1 MKDNVPSNDVPMLGK
16 GVYNSQSQLQ
26 REAMLKVLSMLE
38 KSAQQ
43 LSRQLYPTE
52 RPLSIVDYGAAQG
65 NNSIEPMQVI
75 IQNLS
80 NHKLQLLFND
90 RPNNDFN
97 TLSTTIA
104 EWTNSL
110 TNSPYIG
117 LIPGSFYNQV
127 LPANSVDLAFCLTCL
142 QHLNDIPATH
152 DENLQRLPDAAARRQ
167 NQAHDDLLLFLQHR
181 AIEIKPQGS
190 LILCF
195 PSTSASGHRNLS
207 GFIASCYGA
216 VKEMA
221 ADGRLSREVVA
232 AFQDPLYE
240 RTMDDV
246 LGSLAEVSESW
257 CTREIFEDWVFHPA
271 IEKLKEATEAHGGEK
286 LEASLKYVDTVVD
299 WFMAVLGGFFHKALR
314 IGDGEMYTEEMADL
328 LYESF
333 VTRVKELFLQNYRD
347 EAVSMSFIFMWLQ
360 RS

>member
-16 GVYNSQSQLQ
+16 GIYNSQSQLQ
-26 REAMLKVLSMLE
+26 REAMLKVLPMLE

-43 LSRQLYPTE
+43 LSHQSYPTD

-65 NNSIEPMQVI
+65 SNSIELMQMI
-75 IQNLS
+75 IQNLP
-80 NHKLQLLFND
+80 NEKLQLLSND

-97 TLSTTIA
+97 TLSTTTA

-110 TNSPYIG
+110 INPAYIG
-117 LIPGSFYNQV
+117 LIPRSFYNQL

-152 DENLQRLPDAAARRQ
+152 DENLQRFPDAEARHQ
-167 NQAHDDLLLFLQHR
+167 NQAHDDLLLFLEHR
-181 AIEIKPQGS
+181 AIQMKPQGS

-195 PSTSASGHRNLS
+195 SSTSASGHRNLS
-207 GFIASCYGA
+207 GIIASCYDA
-216 VKEMA
+216 VREMA
-221 ADGRLSREVVA
+221 TDGRLSREVVA

-246 LGSLAEVSESW
+246 LGSLGEVSESW

-271 IEKLKEATEAHGGEK
+271 IGKMETTEAHGVEE
-286 LEASLKYVDTVVD
+286 LEASQKYADTVVD
-299 WFMAVLGGFFHKALR
+299 WFMAVLGGFFRKALR
-314 IGDGEMYTEEMADL
+314 
-328 LYESF
+328 
-333 VTRVKELFLQNYRD
+333 V
-347 EAVSMSFIFMWLQ
+347 W
-360 RS
+360 